1 MAVRR
6 KLIRAQAEQ
15 LLQQQRIKTAPV
27 NVKRIAEALGAEVQ
41 EKPTDDKLSGFLF
54 RDQAARRAVIGVNSL
69 HSERRQRFTI
79 AHEIGHLLLHKGEP
93 IHVDRLDTG
102 YTIDRRNNDSS
113 KGDQEVEVEA
123 NLFAAELLMP
133 KKFIDVDLAKHEEL
147 DLFDDT
153 ILQELALKYE
163 VSLQALTYRLAYLG
177 YIRS

>member
-6 KLIRAQAEQ
+6 KIIRAQAEQ
-15 LLQQQRIKTAPV
+15 VLQQLRIKTAPV
-27 NVKRIAEALGAEVQ
+27 EVKQIAEALGAEVQ

-54 RDQAARRAVIGVNSL
+54 RDATGRRAIIGVNSL
-69 HSERRQRFTI
+69 HPASRQRFTI

-102 YTIDRRNNDSS
+102 YTIDRRNSDSS
-113 KGDQEVEVEA
+113 KGEQEVEIEA

-133 KKFIDVDLAKHEEL
+133 KKFIDADLAKHERL
-147 DLFDDT
+147 DLFDET
-153 ILQELALKYE
+153 VLQKLAMKYK

-177 YIRS
+177 YIR

>member
-54 RDQAARRAVIGVNSL
+54 RDPAARRAIIGVNSL
-69 HSERRQRFTI
+69 HPASRQRFTI

-102 YTIDRRNNDSS
+102 YTIDQRNSDSS
-113 KGDQEVEVEA
+113 KGDYEVEIEA

-133 KKFIDVDLAKHEEL
+133 KKFIDVDLAKHKEL

-153 ILQELALKYE
+153 VLQDLAKKYL
-163 VSLQALTYRLAYLG
+163 VSVQALTYRLAYLD
-177 YIRS
+177 YIR